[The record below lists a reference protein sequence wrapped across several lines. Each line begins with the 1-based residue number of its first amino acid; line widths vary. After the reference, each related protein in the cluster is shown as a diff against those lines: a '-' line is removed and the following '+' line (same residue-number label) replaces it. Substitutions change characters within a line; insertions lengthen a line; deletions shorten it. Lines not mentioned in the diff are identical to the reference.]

1 MTDKRQS
8 RIFNWALAAGV
19 TLSGAIALR
28 SFIPSANAIES
39 QMVTLQFEGMVGEA
53 PFACGETYS
62 LGTPA
67 SPMTPLDFRFYVSEV
82 ALIDA
87 AGNEVPLVLQQ
98 DGKWQHQDVAL
109 IDFEDKSGACANGT
123 PDTRAQVV
131 GSVPAGDYT
140 GVKFTLGVPFAMNH
154 VDSTLA
160 PSPLNLTSLWW
171 NWNFGYK
178 FARIDLAPATD
189 AAQVRQHTDHG
200 GTGDHGGA
208 VQHGDGTGD
217 SGNQKPEAFQG
228 FAFHLGS
235 VGCQMDSTQA
245 PVVCGSPNRAEVV
258 FADFDPAQ
266 DVIVADL
273 AALVANTNLTE
284 NQENTAVGCMSSP
297 DDNDC
302 AGLMQSLGLPFNDQP
317 VLEQTFFSVK

>member
-1 MTDKRQS
+1 M
-8 RIFNWALAAGV
+8 AAGV
-19 TLSGAIALR
+19 AFLGLVGFRQQQKPVS
-28 SFIPSANAIES
+28 AIES
-39 QMVTLQFEGMVGEA
+39 QMVTLQFEGVVGEEV
-53 PFACGETYS
+53 FACGETYN

-82 ALIDA
+82 ALLDA
-87 AGNEVPLVLQQ
+87 AGNEVPLVLSQ

-123 PDTRAQVV
+123 PDTRGQAV

-178 FARIDLAPATD
+178 FARIDLTPATD
-189 AAQVRQHTDHG
+189 VAQVRQHSDHG
-200 GTGDHGGA
+200 GTDEHGGA
-208 VQHGDGTGD
+208 VQHGDTGEHGD
-217 SGNQKPEAFQG
+217 HKPEAFQG

-258 FADFDPAQ
+258 FADFDPTQ

-297 DDNDC
+297 DDSDC